1 MKLALLLAI
10 LFIANVGAVE
20 IGVVNIAGEITE
32 GTYITLENAY
42 KEAKKKNLELILIEI
57 DTPGGLLSSTQKI
70 VSLFMNSEIP
80 IVIYVNKGSMCAS
93 AGTVILLSAHIAG
106 MANGTAIGA
115 ATPVTSSG
123 TAVENKTINYIA
135 SYVKDLANAR
145 GRNPEVAE
153 RFVTEALSLTAKE
166 AYELNVIDVLAD
178 SREELLAKINGMR
191 VVVADKE
198 VLLNTTNYKLL
209 EIEKPIQAVL
219 YDLISNP
226 QIAVV
231 LLLLGVYL
239 LIFGL
244 TSPGM
249 MAEVVGAILL
259 ILAFAGLGVLN
270 VNYAGIFLILLG
282 VIFLIAELLTPT
294 YGALAVASVVT
305 MTLGLLLIFEE
316 PMMPKEFYDFFPKF
330 ALGIGIGIA
339 GFMTFILIKI
349 IKVRRKRSSVGE
361 VMGLR
366 GEVVEFKNGKGF
378 ARVRGEIWRIESKDN
393 LKIGDEIVV
402 LDRDGLNLKVRKVEG
417 AERGDREVAKEIES
431 KDHTIRGG

>member
-1 MKLALLLAI
+1 MRLTFLLLISLISTAS
-10 LFIANVGAVE
+10 AVE
-20 IGVVNIAGEITE
+20 IGFIKIEGEITE
-32 GTYITLENAY
+32 GTYITVENAY
-42 KEAKKKNLELILIEI
+42 KKAEERDFDMLLVEI

-80 IVIYVNKGSMCAS
+80 IIIYVNKGSMCAS

-115 ATPVTSSG
+115 ATPVTTSG

-145 GRNPEVAE
+145 GRNPEIAE

-166 AYELNVIDVLAD
+166 AYELKVIDVLAD
-178 SREELLAKINGMR
+178 SREELLAKINGMM
-191 VVVADKE
+191 VVVAGKE
-198 VLLNTTNYKLL
+198 VLINTTNYKLL

-226 QIAVV
+226 QIAVI

-249 MAEVVGAILL
+249 MAEVIGAILL

-282 VIFLIAELLTPT
+282 IIFLIAELLTPT
-294 YGALAVASVVT
+294 YGALAVASIVSI
-305 MTLGLLLIFEE
+305 TLGVLMIFEE
-316 PMMPKEFYDFFPKF
+316 PMMPKEFYEFFPKF
-330 ALGIGIGIA
+330 ALGIGFGIA
-339 GFMTFILIKI
+339 SFMTFVLIKI
-349 IKVRRKRSSVGE
+349 IKIRRKRSPIGE
-361 VMGLR
+361 VTGLR
-366 GEVVEFKNGKGF
+366 GEVIEFRNGKGF
-378 ARVRGEIWRIESKDN
+378 ARIRGEIWRIESKDD

-402 LDRDGLNLKVRKVEG
+402 LERDGLNLRVKKVEG
-417 AERGDREVAKEIES
+417 AERGDREVAQEAES
-431 KDHTIRGG
+431 KDQTTRRR